1 MRREQPLLRTQLL
14 TWLAVPLFL
23 LLIADTFI
31 SYWVALS
38 FSQRAYDRSLVE
50 IAREV
55 SLHLKPADGGLALD
69 LPVEAHRVLFSDP
82 VDRIYF
88 EVTTADG
95 RRIAGE
101 PIAVP
106 RREGGRQ
113 AETFYDGRVRGEPVR
128 IVELNLEAARSPQQ
142 TKAVV
147 RVAETEVKRTEL
159 AREILL
165 SVVAPQVLLILIA
178 GIVVWAGVV
187 RGLAP
192 LERVR
197 RAVAARSHRDCS
209 PLVVESVPGE
219 VGPLLRSINDLLERL
234 DSVLTLQSRFVSD
247 AAHQLKTPVAALEA
261 QCEVA
266 LREQDPASLRA
277 SVERLQP
284 GLARLSRLV
293 SQLLSLARNE
303 PEAVRAVTLAP
314 FDLNALALE
323 ASTAW
328 VPEALNKRIDLGFE
342 GAAGAVVIEGDPV
355 RVRELLDNLLD
366 NAIRYT
372 PEEGRV
378 TVRVTGA
385 PAPAVAVSDDGP
397 AIPPHERERVF
408 ERFHRLLGSSNAG
421 SGLGL
426 AIAQEIARLHGAAI
440 TLSDDTDGI
449 GNTFSVSFPP
459 RSGPAGAR
467 P

>member
-55 SLHLKPADGGLALD
+55 SLHLRPAGGSVTLD
-69 LPVEAHRVLFSDP
+69 LPAEAHRVLFSDP
-82 VDRIYF
+82 VDRIYY

-106 RREGGRQ
+106 RGGGGRP
-113 AETFYDGRVRGEPVR
+113 AEAFHDGRVRGEAVR
-128 IVELNLEAARSPQQ
+128 IVELNIEAARSPARPG
-142 TKAVV
+142 AVV

-165 SVVAPQVLLILIA
+165 SVVAPQLLLIVIA
-178 GIVVWAGVV
+178 GIVVWLGVV

-192 LERVR
+192 LARVQ
-197 RAVAARSHRDCS
+197 RAVAARSGRDLS
-209 PLVVESVPGE
+209 PVTADNVPGE
-219 VGPLLRSINDLLERL
+219 VSPLVRSINELLERL
-234 DSVLTLQSRFVSD
+234 DRVLTLQSRFVSD

-266 LREQDPASLRA
+266 LRERDPASLRA
-277 SVERLQP
+277 SVEKLQP

-303 PEAVRAVTLAP
+303 PEAVRTVTLAP
-314 FDLNALALE
+314 LDLDSLALA
-323 ASTAW
+323 AATAW
-328 VPEALNKRIDLGFE
+328 VPEALKRAVDLGFE
-342 GAAGAVVIEGDPV
+342 GAGAPVMIDGDPA
-355 RVRELLDNLLD
+355 RLRELLDNLLD

-372 PEEGRV
+372 RDGGRV
-378 TVRVTGA
+378 TVRVRGI
-385 PAPAVAVSDDGP
+385 PPAVSVSDDGP

-408 ERFHRLLGSSNAG
+408 ERFHRLLGSSRDG

-426 AIAQEIARLHGAAI
+426 AIAQEIARLHGAGI
-440 TLSDDTDGI
+440 TLSDDADGV
-449 GNTFSVSFPP
+449 GNTFSVVFSP
-459 RSGPAGAR
+459 RHEAAREGAA
-467 P
+467 